1 MYGCVT
7 GFLSD
12 GGDVHCEQITLR
24 STDPGQT
31 ARRLVTLF
39 GLERPALPFPAT
51 AGSTD
56 FFVGGTRLAI
66 DKVQTLAPARSGEVI
81 VDDIAIATDDFDACY
96 RRAIRSGAAVLQAP
110 SILFGAHSHGIDV
123 RTARVQPEG
132 LPPHTLVGRMPGRS
146 SRGRARHRPAVETK
160 HVLANIDHLAFCL
173 PPSALDAAT
182 RFAQDVLGFDAV
194 YSDTIETGG
203 FGLVTRVVRSKNA
216 AITYVL
222 NCPLAHCRRSHID
235 DFIDKHGAGVQH
247 IAFGVSDIF
256 RFAQRLSHT
265 PFRFLRPP
273 EDVYASMARRLS
285 DRSAL
290 ARASTSSVMLDED
303 EDGQLAQAFVT
314 PFSDDTASL
323 FLEFIERRGSR
334 GFGAGNIKD
343 LFSAAEKKMR
353 AAVASAPE
361 PAVYDATPRPT
372 APNRATPPQA
382 QSSMRGR

>member
-1 MYGCVT
+1 M
-7 GFLSD
+7 
-12 GGDVHCEQITLR
+12 HCEQISLR

-31 ARRLVTLF
+31 ATRLLTLL
-39 GLERPALPFPAT
+39 GLEPSTVGLSAVGDT
-51 AGSTD
+51 TD
-56 FFVGGTRLAI
+56 FLIGGTRLAI
-66 DKVQTLAPARSGEVI
+66 DQTRTLARVRNSEVI
-81 VDDIAIATDDFDACY
+81 VDDIAMATDDFDGCY
-96 RRAIRSGAAVLQAP
+96 RRAIRAGATVLRAP
-110 SILFGAHSHGIDV
+110 SISPGVRPHEADV
-123 RTARVQPEG
+123 LSARVHPVG
-132 LPPHTLVGRMPGRS
+132 LPPHTLMERVRGTS
-146 SRGRARHRPAVETK
+146 SRARTRYRPAVETK
-160 HVLANIDHLAFCL
+160 NVLAGIDHLAFCL
-173 PPSALDAAT
+173 PPGALDAAV
-182 RFAQDVLGFDAV
+182 RFAQDVLEFDAV

-203 FGLVTRVVRSKNA
+203 FGLVTRAVRSKDA
-216 AITYVL
+216 SMIYVL

-235 DFIDKHGAGVQH
+235 EFIEKHGAGVQH

-256 RFAQRLSHT
+256 GFAQRLSRT
-265 PFRFLRPP
+265 PFRFLKPP
-273 EDVYASMARRLS
+273 EGIYASMACRLS

-290 ARASTSSVMLDED
+290 ARASRSSIMLDED

-353 AAVASAPE
+353 AAGTGTGTGAPTVPQ
-361 PAVYDATPRPT
+361 PAVCVATPRPI

>member
-1 MYGCVT
+1 M
-7 GFLSD
+7 
-12 GGDVHCEQITLR
+12 HCEQITLR
-24 STDPGQT
+24 STDPRQT
-31 ARRLVTLF
+31 ARRLVTLL
-39 GLERPALPFPAT
+39 GLDPAAHPLPAV
-51 AGSTD
+51 AGATD

-66 DKVQTLAPARSGEVI
+66 EQARTLAPIRNSEVI
-81 VDDIAIATDDFDACY
+81 VDDIAIVTDDFDACY
-96 RRAIRSGAAVLQAP
+96 RRAVRSGAEVLQAP
-110 SILFGAHSHGIDV
+110 SISRGAHAHEIGV
-123 RTARVQPEG
+123 PTARVQPEG
-132 LPPHTLVGRMPGRS
+132 LPPHTLIGRGTS
-146 SRGRARHRPAVETK
+146 SRARTRHRPAVETK
-160 HVLANIDHLAFCL
+160 NVLANIDHLAFCL
-173 PPSALDAAT
+173 PPNALDAAA

-256 RFAQRLSHT
+256 RFAQRLSST
-265 PFRFLRPP
+265 PFRFLKPP
-273 EDVYASMARRLS
+273 EDVYASMACRLS

-290 ARASTSSVMLDED
+290 ARASTSSIMLDED

-353 AAVASAPE
+353 AAVTSLPE
-361 PAVYDATPRPT
+361 PAAAKPASRVIAT
-372 APNRATPPQA
+372 NRATPPQA
-382 QSSMRGR
+382 QSSMPGR

>member
-1 MYGCVT
+1 V
-7 GFLSD
+7 
-12 GGDVHCEQITLR
+12 
-24 STDPGQT
+24 
-31 ARRLVTLF
+31 ALF
-39 GLERPALPFPAT
+39 GLKPTLIPFSAA
-51 AGSTD
+51 AGMTD

-66 DKVQTLAPARSGEVI
+66 DEARGWAPIRSSEVV

-96 RRAIRSGAAVLQAP
+96 HRAVRSGAAILQAP
-110 SILFGAHSHGIDV
+110 SISRGAHDIDV
-123 RTARVQPEG
+123 PIARVLPEG
-132 LPPHTLVGRMPGRS
+132 LPPHTLVGRAPGRS
-146 SRGRARHRPAVETK
+146 SRAPMAHRPALETSN
-160 HVLANIDHLAFCL
+160 VLANIDHLAFCL
-173 PPSALDAAT
+173 PPKALDAAA

-203 FGLVTRVVRSKNA
+203 FGLVTRVMRSKNSVV
-216 AITYVL
+216 TYVL

-256 RFAQRLSHT
+256 GFAQRLSRTAFH
-265 PFRFLRPP
+265 FLKPP
-273 EDVYASMARRLS
+273 ADVYASMACRLS

-290 ARASTSSVMLDED
+290 GEASSSSVMLDED

-334 GFGAGNIKD
+334 GFGTGNIKD

-353 AAVASAPE
+353 AAEKSRQE
-361 PAVYDATPRPT
+361 PDVGEAARGAI